1 MMSSLP
7 CLAPYLSIY
16 FLPLN
21 TMPAVLFIN
30 VHYQVRILFYSFFK
44 VFCLIM
50 KGITFCQM
58 HIFHL
63 LRWSSGTFFPFSFFI
78 FFFWSG
84 ISLCCPD
91 WPQLMGSS
99 SPPTSASQVVGTT
112 DTYHH
117 AQYSCDFIRSSV
129 DMVYFIHC
137 QMLNQPYILRIIL
150 IWSWCIILYLWYWIQ
165 FAIFKI

>member
-63 LRWSSGTFFPFSFFI
+63 LRWSSGTFFPFSFFL
-78 FFFWSG
+78 FFFLIWDLTMLPRLASTHG
-84 ISLCCPD
+84 LKQSSYLCF
-91 WPQLMGSS
+91 SS
-99 SPPTSASQVVGTT
+99 SWDHRHIPPCTMLMWLYKKFCWYGIFHSLSDVKPTLHFEDNSHLV
-112 DTYHH
+112 
-117 AQYSCDFIRSSV
+117 
-129 DMVYFIHC
+129 MVYNSLSMVLDPVC
-137 QMLNQPYILRIIL
+137 YI
-150 IWSWCIILYLWYWIQ
+150 
-165 FAIFKI
+165 